1 MKNSMEKL
9 VILDYSDLSVHFYD
23 VDTEEDVDIEK
34 LGFKESECSWMYG
47 EDINL
52 KFHKETIR

>member
-1 MKNSMEKL
+1 MEKL